1 MNSSFYIA
9 RRYLFSKKTQ
19 NVINIISGVSI
30 FGIMIS
36 TAAMVIILSGFNGI
50 EGLVLRMFSSFE
62 SDIEI
67 TSLQTKTF
75 DRTFIPEQ
83 FYQMDGLINYSEV
96 IEEIAIVKHLD
107 NFIIG
112 TIKGVEESFLEM
124 SEMDDHLL
132 DGRGIIEDEYGPF
145 ALIGGGA
152 IENLDGYI
160 YQYEG
165 QYEYF
170 TIYSPNREERISR
183 NQLKNID
190 AFTTSQI
197 PIVGVFSYNNDV
209 DQNFLIV
216 PLDYASDI
224 FNYKN
229 EISQV
234 EMDFAEG
241 IDLNQK
247 KAELELML
255 GGSFQVKTSF
265 EQNQLIYETSQ
276 SEKWITT
283 LLLGFIFFLATFNMV
298 ASITMLVIEKKEN
311 MKTLHALGAK
321 AIQLRRIFFFEGL
334 LINFIGLL
342 LGLGLGYGVCYLQ
355 QEVGLIAMNNSVEEY
370 FPIILKWGDLFL
382 ILTITMTFG
391 TLAAYLP
398 SRFLI
403 QRIIKE

>member
-1 MNSSFYIA
+1 
-9 RRYLFSKKTQ
+9 
-19 NVINIISGVSI
+19 
-30 FGIMIS
+30 
-36 TAAMVIILSGFNGI
+36 
-50 EGLVLRMFSSFE
+50 
-62 SDIEI
+62 
-67 TSLQTKTF
+67 
-75 DRTFIPEQ
+75 
-83 FYQMDGLINYSEV
+83 MDGVINYSEV
-96 IEEIAIVKHLD
+96 IEEIAIVKNLD

-112 TIKGVEESFLEM
+112 TIKGVEQPFLEM
-124 SEMDDHLL
+124 SEMDEHLL
-132 DGRGIIEDEYGPF
+132 DGRGIIQDEYGPF

-160 YQYEG
+160 YQYQG

-170 TIYSPNREERISR
+170 TIYSPNKDEKISR

-190 AFTTSQI
+190 VFTTSQI
-197 PIVGVFSYNNDV
+197 PIVGVFSYNNEV
-209 DQNFLIV
+209 DQEYLIV
-216 PLDYASDI
+216 PLVYAAEI
-224 FNYKN
+224 FNYKD
-229 EISQV
+229 EITQV
-234 EMDFAEG
+234 EIDFAEG
-241 IDLNQK
+241 TDLDQK

-321 AIQLRRIFFFEGL
+321 PIQLRRIFFFEGL

-342 LGLGLGYGVCYLQ
+342 IGLGLGYVVCSLQ
-355 QEVGLIAMNNSVEEY
+355 QEFGLIAMNNSVEEF

-382 ILTITMTFG
+382 ILGITMTFG

-403 QRIIKE
+403 ARIIK